1 MSTSPL
7 SHTAPLVVAPS
18 LPPSHSLV
26 SGALRRI
33 QALLMPVLKI
43 QEPSEQT
50 YHRVSL
56 PARPLL
62 FSGKGIYTPRQEWDG
77 YR

>member
-18 LPPSHSLV
+18 LPPIAWV
-26 SGALRRI
+26 GGALHRVTTFLI
-33 QALLMPVLKI
+33 DVLGI
-43 QEPSEQT
+43 QEPSEKT
-50 YHRVSL
+50 YHTIPFMVKPIR
-56 PARPLL
+56 
-62 FSGKGIYTPRQEWDG
+62 FSGKSMYTPLQDWDG